1 MNQNRNSFLREATA
15 LHLEGRFDEAEN
27 IYRRLL
33 TEDELSAAVHNNLAF
48 LLSQQGKY
56 EEAVIEYRRA
66 IVIDPEYATAYANF
80 GQTLL
85 ILGQYHESGE
95 MLSKAFE
102 LDPSD
107 FHANKSLAKFYMVK
121 ADAVEAEK
129 YLKNAFAIRAE
140 SELLLDLAWCLLAQG
155 KLDEAANT
163 LNYAEES
170 EKGNPR
176 YQGLWGVIHYAV
188 NNFGQAIHHFRQS
201 LGLEPENIE
210 TRNSL
215 VACLLKIGEMEEARR
230 EMHRILLMHPGHI
243 ESLNNLGV
251 LELAANQTEL
261 SQQYLDK
268 VLEQDAK
275 NDKALYYKAIICIRR
290 DRKNEAQALLSIL
303 KDLPGSSYA
312 DKAREALEL
321 ISNYQPN

>member
-1 MNQNRNSFLREATA
+1 MNQNRNAYLREATS

-27 IYRRLL
+27 IYRSLL
-33 TEDELSAAVHNNLAF
+33 TGNELSAAVHNNLAF

-56 EEAVIEYRRA
+56 EEAIAEYQRA
-66 IVIDPEYATAYANF
+66 IAVDPGYATAYANF

-85 ILGQYHESGE
+85 ILGRYDECGE
-95 MLSKAFE
+95 MLLKAFE

-107 FHANKSLAKFYMVK
+107 FHTNKSLAKFSLVK
-121 ADAVEAEK
+121 GDPVDAEK
-129 YLKNAFAIRAE
+129 YLKNALATRNDP
-140 SELLLDLAWCLLAQG
+140 ELLLDLSWCLFAQG
-155 KLDEAANT
+155 KLEEAANA
-163 LNYAEES
+163 LNYAEET

-176 YQGLWGVIHYAV
+176 FQSMWGVIHYAA

-230 EMHRILLMHPGHI
+230 EMHRILLMHPGHV
-243 ESLNNLGV
+243 ESLNNLAV
-251 LELAANQTEL
+251 LELAADQTEL
-261 SQQYLDK
+261 SNQYLDK
-268 VLEQDAK
+268 VLEQDKK
-275 NDKALYYKAIICIRR
+275 NEKALYYKAIICIRSE
-290 DRKNEAQALLSIL
+290 RKNEAQALLNII
-303 KDLPGSSYA
+303 KELPGSSYA

-321 ISNYQPN
+321 ISN